1 MSTFTCV
8 EFNCSEMLMLRYK
21 SGILVLG
28 CLLMLIFIQCSQP
41 DHSGKTVFRYNES
54 SGITSLD
61 PAFARNQA
69 NIWATNQLFNGLIQL
84 NDALE
89 VRPCIAKK
97 WEIMP
102 LATGGTEYIFHL
114 RSDVRFHDHQAF
126 PGGKGRSVVAGDFV
140 YSFTRILDPK
150 IASPGAWVFNGV
162 DTVDSQP
169 AFLAPDDS
177 TFIIRIKQVFPP
189 FLSLLSMQYCSVVP
203 REVCTFYGKDFRKNP
218 VGTGPFRFKV
228 WKEGIKLVLL
238 KNPDYFEMENGERL
252 PFLDAVAI
260 SFIVDKQ
267 SVFLE
272 FVQGKLD
279 FMSGLD
285 ASYKD
290 ELLEADGQ
298 LNQKYRDR
306 INLSTQAYLN
316 TEYLGFLMDSLS
328 DIFKNS
334 PLRLKKVRQAI
345 NYGFDRKMMMRYLRN
360 NIGTPGIYGFYPP
373 GLPSFDSVVY
383 YDYQPEKTRQLLS
396 EAGFPMGKGLPEITL
411 ASNAS
416 YMDLTVYIQK
426 QLANHGIW
434 IKIDQHPPASM
445 REMIAQTKL
454 PFFRGSW
461 IADYPDAENYLSLF
475 YSPNFTPKGPN
486 YTHFYSTSYDEL
498 YRNAMKETNDTLR
511 YRMYRKLNHMVMEE
525 SPVVVLYYDQV
536 LRFSGKN
543 ISGLG
548 NNPMNLL
555 SLKRVRKH

>member
-1 MSTFTCV
+1 
-8 EFNCSEMLMLRYK
+8 MLRLCYK
-21 SGILVLG
+21 SVFAGIG
-28 CLLMLIFIQCSQP
+28 CLFLLGIMQCSAP
-41 DHSGKTVFRYNES
+41 DHPGKTVFRYNES

-69 NIWATNQLFNGLIQL
+69 NIWATHQLFNGLIQL
-84 NDALE
+84 NDQLA
-89 VRPCIAKK
+89 VQPCIARS
-97 WEIMP
+97 WTIRPTEN
-102 LATGGTEYIFHL
+102 GGTEYRFQL
-114 RSDVRFHDHQAF
+114 RRDVFFHDHEAF
-126 PGGKGRSVVAGDFV
+126 PGGKGRRVTAQDFV
-140 YSFTRILDPK
+140 YSFTRILDPA

-162 DTVDSQP
+162 DSLDARP

-203 REVCTFYGKDFRKNP
+203 QEICTLYGKDFRKHP
-218 VGTGPFRFKV
+218 VGTGPFRFKL

-238 KNPDYFEMENGERL
+238 KNPSYFETENGQQL

-272 FVQGKLD
+272 FIQGKLD

-290 ELLEADGQ
+290 ELLEPDGT
-298 LNQKYRDR
+298 LNQKYQDR

-316 TEYLGFLMDSLS
+316 TEYLGFLMDTVSELVQH
-328 DIFKNS
+328 S
-334 PLRLKKVRQAI
+334 PLRMKKVRQAI
-345 NYGFDRKMMMRYLRN
+345 NYGFDRKLMMRYLRN
-360 NIGTPGIYGFYPP
+360 NVGTPGIYGFYPP

-383 YDYQPEKTRQLLS
+383 YDYQPEKARRLLA

-426 QLANHGIW
+426 QLASLGIRV
-434 IKIDQHPPASM
+434 KIDQHPPASM

-486 YTHFYSTSYDEL
+486 YTHFASARFDEI
-498 YRNAMKETNDTLR
+498 YRNAMRETADSLR
-511 YRMYRKLNHMVMEE
+511 FNKYRALNRMVMEE

-555 SLKRVRKH
+555 SLKRVRKL